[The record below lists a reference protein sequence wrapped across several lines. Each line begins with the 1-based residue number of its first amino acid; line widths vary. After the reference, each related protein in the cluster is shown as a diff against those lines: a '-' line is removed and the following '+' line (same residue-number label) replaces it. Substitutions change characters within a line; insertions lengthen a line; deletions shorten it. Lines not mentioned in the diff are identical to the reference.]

1 MIGGARFEGSLFAE
15 DFLRDSV
22 SALPD
27 WSILADTALDGL
39 EGALRKATRFA
50 DLVTCVPRPE
60 HASAAAVCVG
70 PDEAIPL
77 RGSTGPNFAPPWPI
91 GSDELENRAAETLQ
105 EKRS

>member
-15 DFLRDSV
+15 DFLREPF

-39 EGALRKATRFA
+39 EDALRKATRFA

-60 HASAAAVCVG
+60 HAVRG
-70 PDEAIPL
+70 RGL
-77 RGSTGPNFAPPWPI
+77 RWP
-91 GSDELENRAAETLQ
+91 R
-105 EKRS
+105 